1 VDRLIDEGFDV
12 VVLDDFSSGR
22 ENLNQHFGKLGFC
35 LVEGD
40 IRDKVDVR
48 KALDVV
54 DACPRV
60 TEKREGLYAM
70 FTMSS

>member
-1 VDRLIDEGFDV
+1 VFGCFSNGSHKNLRQQ
-12 VVLDDFSSGR
+12 LD
-22 ENLNQHFGKLGFC
+22 KLGFC

-54 DACPRV
+54 DVCPRV

-70 FTMSS
+70 LTMSS